1 MTQSDSERN
10 IRKQFFA
17 YRNGMLADTLRSAG
31 NAYSVIFG
39 LNLHQI
45 VEIASAIQP
54 DANLAQSFWNDR
66 KCREARLIAPMIMP
80 RDAFS
85 LQEASLWCED
95 VANNEETDVLC
106 HRLLRHLTFATELV
120 EKYRK
125 SSNESQRY
133 LAYRLL
139 LNLLNTKSYTDY
151 ATAQSLAKNEMPDAS
166 VTLKAVLL
174 SIIDFC
180 TFCQE

>member
-1 MTQSDSERN
+1 MTLSDSERH
-10 IRKQFFA
+10 IRKQFYA

-45 VEIASAIQP
+45 VEIASATLP
-54 DANLAQSFWNDR
+54 DADLAQSLWNDH

-80 RDAFS
+80 RETFSQQDAT
-85 LQEASLWCED
+85 LWCDD

-106 HRLLRHLTFATELV
+106 HRLLRHLPFATLLV
-120 EKYRK
+120 EHYRT
-125 SSNESQRY
+125 SSDESKRY

-139 LNLLNTKSYTDY
+139 LNLLNTKSYTDH
-151 ATAQSLAKNEMPDAS
+151 ATAEALAKSEMTKAG
-166 VTLKAVLL
+166 TALKAVLL
-174 SIIDFC
+174 SIIDLCSFS
-180 TFCQE
+180 QE